1 MGPPLTEVSPW
12 VIIAV
17 LLLALG
23 CIATS
28 FAILVP
34 ATVGT
39 KTLVVCNV
47 NRHVGLA
54 LLLSGTYFGTQKA
67 LPAIAAY
74 ALAAQLMIW
83 LYAKL
88 TTHR

>member
-1 MGPPLTEVSPW
+1 MRW
-12 VIIAV
+12 IV
-17 LLLALG
+17 LRWSTTRPASNR
-23 CIATS
+23 CFT
-28 FAILVP
+28 P
-34 ATVGT
+34 ATVMT

-47 NRHVGLA
+47 NRHVGVG
-54 LLLSGTYFGTQKA
+54 LLLSGAYFRNQKA

-88 TTHR
+88 ATYREIAT

>member
-1 MGPPLTEVSPW
+1 MRWIVLRRSTTRPVSNR
-12 VIIAV
+12 
-17 LLLALG
+17 
-23 CIATS
+23 CFT
-28 FAILVP
+28 P
-34 ATVGT
+34 ATVMT

-47 NRHVGLA
+47 NRHVGVG
-54 LLLSGTYFGTQKA
+54 LLLSGAYFRNQKA

-88 TTHR
+88 ATYREIAT

>member
-1 MGPPLTEVSPW
+1 MSE
-12 VIIAV
+12 
-17 LLLALG
+17 
-23 CIATS
+23 
-28 FAILVP
+28 
-34 ATVGT
+34 
-39 KTLVVCNV
+39 TLVVCNV

-54 LLLSGTYFGTQKA
+54 LLLSGTYFRNQKA

-88 TTHR
+88 ASHVGLPRNQVHHIVEIRQPTYFFPDWLVR